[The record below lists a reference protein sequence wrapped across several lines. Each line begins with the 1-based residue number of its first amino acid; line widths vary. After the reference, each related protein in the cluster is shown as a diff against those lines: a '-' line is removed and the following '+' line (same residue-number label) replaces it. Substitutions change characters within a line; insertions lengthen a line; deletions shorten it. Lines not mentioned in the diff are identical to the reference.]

1 MAVGVSSMIVLI
13 ALASRAE
20 IAGTMALIVASIIVY
35 LVQSWS
41 RVPAVSAE
49 EAEQI

>member
-1 MAVGVSSMIVLI
+1 MREHRRDTV
-13 ALASRAE
+13 

-41 RVPAVSAE
+41 RVRAVTAE